1 MIILQRCERQIMS
14 LAPLQ
19 TPLSREIRRH
29 RSRLQ
34 LTQRE
39 FAQRSGYS
47 MTYLSRMENGF
58 CAPTSKELLDKLAD
72 ALCLDGLEREALVRA
87 AENSRTLVPIPEGV
101 APDAYVAAHFF
112 VSSLPRLPKPLLA
125 CITEMVAAAVN
136 NEEENLCP

>member
-1 MIILQRCERQIMS
+1 MS

-29 RSRLQ
+29 RSRLK

-39 FAQRSGYS
+39 FARRSGYS

-72 ALCLDGLEREALVRA
+72 ALCLDGIERDVLVRA

-101 APDAYVAAHFF
+101 TPAGYVAAHFF
-112 VSSLPRLPKPLLA
+112 VSSLPRLSQPLLA
-125 CITEMVAAAVN
+125 CITEMVAAAMTA
-136 NEEENLCP
+136 EKENICP